1 MIEIILIIV
10 AIGMIGLATLNW
22 QLCQAIIKEEM
33 KNIEIMTSERTKREQ
48 SQRNREHNE
57 K

>member
-10 AIGMIGLATLNW
+10 AIAMIGLATLNW

-48 SQRNREHNE
+48 SQRNRENNE